1 MHAYE
6 KRVAE
11 RESEREG
18 VGKEG
23 EQETLFDVVLRA
35 AICVLRFC
43 RSYELAYAKFF
54 IFFTCLKIK

>member
-11 RESEREG
+11 RGSKREG